1 MNKNVFPVVLFLII
15 AAAVVF
21 YFTRIRKPSALREA
35 QRSEQAGDKQK
46 ALSLYG
52 AAADELLPSIAFPDI
67 NRSKIVTHELLKK
80 EIEKYFIFITTPM
93 KESPPEVIAAMEG
106 LARCSVDDPQFN
118 TISEPKI
125 TKLSPDEYLEEWN
138 RSFFAPEAKIDP
150 SHAALASGNYAR
162 NLSVLQI
169 NSVKNYTYQI
179 LFINNATCRGTRCML
194 YPESSVR
201 FYAVPGEHTLLCRS
215 TVTFPSGEIWRSPFT
230 PITITIPSEPSLVTT
245 ELRTSVH
252 RRKE

>member
-1 MNKNVFPVVLFLII
+1 MNKNVFPVILFLVI
-15 AAAVVF
+15 ATAVVF
-21 YFTRIRKPSALREA
+21 YFTQLRKPSMLKEA
-35 QRSEQAGDKQK
+35 QRSEQAGNKQK
-46 ALSLYG
+46 ALSQYG
-52 AAADELLPSIAFPDI
+52 AAANELLPSITFPDI
-67 NRSKIVTHELLKK
+67 NRSKIISHELLKK
-80 EIEKYFIFITTPM
+80 EIEKYFIFITTPI
-93 KESPPEVIAAMEG
+93 KENPPDVIASMKG
-106 LARCSVDDPQFN
+106 IARCAADGHQFN
-118 TISEPKI
+118 TIAKPVVK
-125 TKLSPDEYLEEWN
+125 KLSPDEYLKEWN
-138 RSFFAPEAKIDP
+138 RSFFAPEAAIDP

-169 NSVKNYTYQI
+169 NGVKNYTYEI
-179 LFINNATCRGTRCML
+179 FLINTATCRGTRCTL

-201 FYAVPGEHTLLCRS
+201 FYAVPGEHLILCRS